1 MKKIGAAFLFAL
13 VTVLSPDQALA
24 APKET
29 AREETLILFGQ
40 RRVTLTVPAGF
51 RYSSGKNERGLI
63 TTKLTDSAETIVL
76 QISFLP
82 DESGEF
88 VSSRGRKE
96 FMVETFQPYVGGS
109 VEKAMQFEELEPR
122 SGGGTYCVF
131 TDANLVGK
139 TNFPPGEF
147 LNSTTGVKSW
157 RGCIAVFTLLSNN
170 TTSEEYRTAILLLRE
185 SLSEPPLTPLR

>member
-1 MKKIGAAFLFAL
+1 MRKIVATFAL
-13 VTVLSPDQALA
+13 ALMTVLSTDRALA

-29 AREETLILFGQ
+29 AREETLLLFGQ

-51 RYSSGKNERGLI
+51 IYSSGKNERGLI
-63 TTKLTDSAETIVL
+63 TTQLTDSTETIML

-82 DESGEF
+82 DDNGEF
-88 VSSRGRKE
+88 ASSRGRKE
-96 FMVETFQPYVGGS
+96 FMVETFQPYVAGS
-109 VEKAMQFEELEPR
+109 VERAMQFEELEPR

-131 TDANLVGK
+131 TDAKLVGK

-157 RGCIAVFTLLSNN
+157 RGCIAVFTLMSNN
-170 TTSEEYRTAILLLRE
+170 TTSEEYRTAIRLLRE
-185 SLSEPPLTPLR
+185 SLNEPPLTPLR